1 MALQQDIAVL
11 PPPLASWSK
20 AAEAGLE
27 PSGLFLL
34 NGILNQG
41 LSNAWACAPFFIG
54 LERGAVYLAVMICDS
69 QTAVWLAA
77 LLGRER
83 ASPLSVLG
91 QKAPFFVAVCQ
102 MPR

>member
-1 MALQQDIAVL
+1 ML
-11 PPPLASWSK
+11 PPPLASWAK